1 MEAQRILAR
10 TEDIVENLTAAI
22 KAHSIVNE
30 QFGISEAEAVTD
42 LEEKYDNLMI
52 KYRQALEE
60 LKKNKRKVDLFENEF
75 FLKKIVG
82 TSEED
87 KKRFSCSVA
96 KRGPSEI
103 SGRIRD
109 NRVRFNWLPVFL
121 SSAPKPLGRCSNA
134 SKQSDT
140 VRSSTA

>member
-60 LKKNKRKVDLFENEF
+60 LKKNKRKVNIFKNEF
-75 FLKKIVG
+75 LSKKNF
-82 TSEED
+82 E
-87 KKRFSCSVA
+87 KNLRNF
-96 KRGPSEI
+96 
-103 SGRIRD
+103 
-109 NRVRFNWLPVFL
+109 
-121 SSAPKPLGRCSNA
+121 
-134 SKQSDT
+134 
-140 VRSSTA
+140 